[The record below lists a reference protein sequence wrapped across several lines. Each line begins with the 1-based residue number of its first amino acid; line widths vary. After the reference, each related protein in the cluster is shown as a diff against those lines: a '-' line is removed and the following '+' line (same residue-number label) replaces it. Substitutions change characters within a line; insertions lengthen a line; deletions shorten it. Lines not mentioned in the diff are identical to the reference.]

1 MAEHQHTNAPDGR
14 TPWTTPRL
22 RTIDVLRDT
31 KSGDAINADIGEDFD
46 YRPS

>member
-1 MAEHQHTNAPDGR
+1 MAEHQHTIAPDGR

-31 KSGDAINADIGEDFD
+31 KTGPNVNRFEGESRY